1 MTPTREQV
9 IEWAKNADEEFEGFE
24 RVDNYSLSDSLLGER
39 AVTRFAALAYSAGRA
54 QGLREAREV
63 CEQRDEEGEGPD
75 CWDWHAKDYAAAIK
89 QLEGK

>member
-9 IEWAKNADEEFEGFE
+9 IEWAKASNILQPD
-24 RVDNYSLSDSLLGER
+24 DLLETNQWR
-39 AVTRFAALAYSAGRA
+39 QDTIRELERFATLAYSAGRA

-63 CEQRDEEGEGPD
+63 CEARAIEMAGFTEEE
-75 CWDWHAKDYAAAIK
+75 HASQELAAAIK

>member
-9 IEWAKNADEEFEGFE
+9 IEWAKEAGFVYNNRIGEFSTPLTDGAHLDELE
-24 RVDNYSLSDSLLGER
+24 RLCS
-39 AVTRFAALAYSAGRA
+39 FAYSAGRE

-63 CEQRDEEGEGPD
+63 CEANPERQQEDGSYIAD
-75 CWDWHAKDYAAAIK
+75 QHACTAAIK